1 VPLRLQREP
10 LLAQNAR
17 MDYFLRALSTVST
30 AQFAKMENTTTVEI
44 ARSVTTSS
52 VSWF

>member
-10 LLAQNAR
+10 LLAQNAP
-17 MDYFLRALSTVST
+17 MDYFLRAVSTVFT
-30 AQFAKMENTTTVEI
+30 AQFAKKENTKTMEI